1 MSDVCRKR
9 GRSRSNNAPTLLPCD
24 VEEDMKN
31 PKAALAVV
39 LGILSFVIFVQNT
52 DVVTLR
58 FLFWK
63 LPVSQVIL
71 IPFIMLIGFVL
82 GYIVGTTGKKR

>member
-1 MSDVCRKR
+1 
-9 GRSRSNNAPTLLPCD
+9 
-24 VEEDMKN
+24 MKN